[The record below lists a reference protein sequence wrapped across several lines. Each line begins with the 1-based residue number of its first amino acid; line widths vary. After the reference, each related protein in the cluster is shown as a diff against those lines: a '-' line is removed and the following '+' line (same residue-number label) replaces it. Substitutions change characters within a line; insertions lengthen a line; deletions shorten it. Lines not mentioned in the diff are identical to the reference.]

1 MHIKR
6 CLRSTIVAAG
16 LILAGASHLILAQE
30 TAAEWRRMLKASEAE
45 QTAWINSDLDRGM
58 PTVDPDAGVLTMLIL
73 NRSSVTL
80 PLIEQKIEQVLRSP
94 SPLDCF
100 TDKSVDAQKFVG
112 VAAAM
117 IAYAGDEQAL
127 REISKLIKIDEK
139 QFGRMVEGAL
149 INARSYRNPFIVA
162 YRGFEIGDPA
172 VDSRIAPWVESQFD
186 KAESILRQ
194 ANTDSEVNQLKRW
207 WAEAMVEKYGRVP
220 TEMEW
225 LTDPLVSRL
234 KPYRAVA
241 LHDDIMRLA
250 SGVVQKPS
258 KRPVQ
263 E

>member
-1 MHIKR
+1 VPTTHFAIA
-6 CLRSTIVAAG
+6 LLALAGYAAG
-16 LILAGASHLILAQE
+16 QGVPDSPD
-30 TAAEWRRMLKASEAE
+30 WRRMLKASEAE

-58 PTVDPDAGVLTMLIL
+58 PTVDPDASVLTMLIL
-73 NRSSVTL
+73 NRSSVAL

-100 TDKSVDAQKFVG
+100 TDKSADAQKFVG

-127 REISKLIKIDEK
+127 REISKLIKVDERR
-139 QFGRMVEGAL
+139 FGGLVEGTL

-162 YRGFEIGDPA
+162 YRGLEIGDPA
-172 VDSRIAPWVESQFD
+172 VDSRIAAWAEVQLADERPPLRSRGGPALEPVPES
-186 KAESILRQ
+186 EMRQ
-194 ANTDSEVNQLKRW
+194 VRRW

-225 LTDPLVSRL
+225 ATDPLVSRL
-234 KPYRAVA
+234 KPYRAAA
-241 LHDDIMRLA
+241 LHDEIMRVA
-250 SGVVQKPS
+250 SGVVQRRS
-258 KRPVQ
+258 NR